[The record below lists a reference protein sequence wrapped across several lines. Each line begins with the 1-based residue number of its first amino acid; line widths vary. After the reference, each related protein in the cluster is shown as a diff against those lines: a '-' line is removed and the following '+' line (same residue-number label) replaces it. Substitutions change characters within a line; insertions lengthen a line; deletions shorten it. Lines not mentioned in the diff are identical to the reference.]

1 MKKKNKKK
9 NYKNTV
15 PGTVKSRMIFD
26 FIALNKTVLRYIDWN
41 KAFRLTVEY
50 EPEMQ
55 NSRVKIEYD

>member
-15 PGTVKSRMIFD
+15 PGTVKSHMIFD

-55 NSRVKIEYD
+55 NSHVKIEYD

>member
-1 MKKKNKKK
+1 MRERILFMKKKNKKK

-41 KAFRLTVEY
+41 KAFRLTVE
-50 EPEMQ
+50 
-55 NSRVKIEYD
+55 

>member
-55 NSRVKIEYD
+55 NSHVKIEYD